1 MAVRERTA
9 HSTTQAFGL
18 ALMAG
23 VMIGV
28 TILTPLLLDTD
39 DSFWPV
45 AAIATVVTWV
55 VWQFDGVWARI
66 LGILGTLAVGFSA
79 FFLAFGVFQVFSP
92 IEFILGLAFFLG
104 FFISLIAGIMAL
116 VASRKGKVAPTP
128 RATRFRQEVL
138 GILGVASV
146 ISIVGFFL
154 TQTTVSDAEAQG
166 TATLEMTNFE
176 FEPQTTSVL
185 SGQGLLIAN
194 NDAFAHDFTLDDFD
208 IYVYFGPGSEAVI
221 DLSTVPPGT
230 YDYFCSLH
238 SEGDDPMTGTITVE
252 G

>member
-1 MAVRERTA
+1 MTTTERTA
-9 HSTTQAFGL
+9 HSKTQAFGL
-18 ALMAG
+18 TLMAG
-23 VMIGV
+23 VMIAV
-28 TILTPLLLDTD
+28 TILTPLLTD
-39 DSFWPV
+39 SEDSFWPV

-66 LGILGTLAVGFSA
+66 LGTLAVGVSA

-128 RATRFRQEVL
+128 RAKRFRQGIL
-138 GILGVASV
+138 GLLGVASV

-166 TATLEMTNFE
+166 TATLEMTNFN
-176 FEPQTTSVL
+176 FEPQTTSVF
-185 SGQGLLIAN
+185 SGQGLLIVN

-208 IYVYFGPGSEAVI
+208 IYTYFGPGSEAVV
-221 DLSTVPPGT
+221 DLSSVPPGT

-238 SEGDDPMTGTITVE
+238 SEGDDPMTGIITVE